1 MLFRSLTP
9 RALGERAGEAQVT
22 LTVATTPGHTHV
34 PYAGHG
40 NATDTVPGPNK
51 LFGIT
56 ANNVRPYVDLTKPL
70 GATAAFSP
78 NAIDQGQGQGRPHQN
93 TMPSAAVTYII
104 CVDGIF
110 PSA

>member
-1 MLFRSLTP
+1 M
-9 RALGERAGEAQVT
+9 AL
-22 LTVATTPGHTHV
+22 P
-34 PYAGHG
+34 
-40 NATDTVPGPNK
+40 
-51 LFGIT
+51 
-56 ANNVRPYVDLTKPL
+56 LTKPL